1 MISTP
6 RQIEPGLLR
15 VFTLVLALQ
24 LPLVSLALCTLGGSN
39 ALPDYMSI
47 LGWAQTVFLL
57 IYLTASGV
65 RRVLGRLY
73 LPLALGIAAVGPVL
87 WTALGTALR
96 MAHGQRGTAALV
108 DPSRL
113 YLWLLLPVLLICAQ
127 YGVRELLLV
136 TGGTSLLS
144 VVLAVPLW
152 KEGGPDL
159 TVTVQ
164 NAVGRFIVFIL
175 VGGIIVQLSK
185 AQRAQR
191 DDHARKRAELAQYA
205 TTLELLAETRE
216 RNRLARDLHDTLAHT
231 LSAVSVQ
238 LKALDVLWDSD
249 PAAAR
254 ATLRQTQELTRGGLD
269 EARRALRGLRAS
281 PVEELGLAL
290 ALRRA
295 AEQAA
300 ERGGLTLSFSA
311 PPQLMSLRPE
321 VEQQLYRI
329 GEEAI
334 NNVVRHARAQRLW
347 VSLAQERGETAL
359 TVADDGAGFD
369 PAHAAGQSQARHASP
384 VMGGAGHYGLAG
396 MRERALLLD
405 AALEVRS
412 RPGQGTT
419 VVVRVRDLPA
429 AGTAGMAGPVGRQ
442 RMPVAVT
449 GRERAA
455 P

>member
-1 MISTP
+1 MNSTP
-6 RQIEPGLLR
+6 QQIEPGLLR
-15 VFTLVLALQ
+15 VFTFVLALQ
-24 LPLVSLALCTLGGSN
+24 LPLVSLALCTLGGRPD
-39 ALPDYMSI
+39 AVPDYMTI
-47 LGWAQTVFLL
+47 LGWAQTVFLF
-57 IYLTASGV
+57 IYLTAGGFQ
-65 RRVLGRLY
+65 RALGRMF
-73 LPLALGIAAVGPVL
+73 LPLAVGTAAVGPVL

-96 MAHGQRGTAALV
+96 MARGLRGAAALV
-108 DPSRL
+108 DPARL

-127 YGVRELLLV
+127 YGLRELLLG
-136 TGGTSLLS
+136 TAGTSLLA
-144 VVLAVPLW
+144 VALAVPL
-152 KEGGPDL
+152 KVAGGPDL

-164 NAVGRFIVFIL
+164 NAVGRFVVFML
-175 VGGIIVQLSK
+175 VGGIVVQLSK

-191 DDHARKRAELAQYA
+191 DDQVRKRAELAQYA
-205 TTLELLAETRE
+205 TTLELLAESRE

-295 AEQAA
+295 GEQAA
-300 ERGGLTLSFSA
+300 ERGGLALSFSA
-311 PPQLMSLRPE
+311 PVQLTGLRPE

-334 NNVVRHARAQRLW
+334 NNVVRHARARRLW
-347 VSLAQERGETAL
+347 VTLAQERGETTL

-369 PAHAAGQSQARHASP
+369 PAHAAGQSQARHTSP
-384 VMGGAGHYGLAG
+384 IFPGGTGGMGHYGLTG
-396 MRERALLLD
+396 MRERAVLLD
-405 AALEVRS
+405 ATLEVRS
-412 RPGQGTT
+412 WPGKGTT
-419 VVVRVRDLPA
+419 IVVRVTGSPA
-429 AGTAGMAGPVGRQ
+429 AGVVGSQRGPLEVVGR
-442 RMPVAVT
+442 
-449 GRERAA
+449 GRAA